1 MGDIGGEEPGHWNA
15 KGQEEKILV
24 SVRLRPSDVK
34 KIQGTMSQIGNASM

>member
-1 MGDIGGEEPGHWNA
+1 MGDIDGEEPGHWNT
-15 KGQEEKILV
+15 KGQKEKILV